1 MRPVHHQSPR
11 CPVLKASAASSVRV
25 VRAATGVLS
34 LLAVPLF
41 TLPAQRVLGTGA
53 DAIVLP
59 RGVVRVGV
67 GGQIDT
73 WNSTFGS
80 DASGAPLSTAEP
92 LGARFSSDDLGAAQ
106 VGGLSQLETRLRALT
121 GLNALKLS
129 LGDVQLRAEAR
140 RSTIPVRFEL
150 GVGRR
155 LQLSAMIPYVQT
167 RVEMAA
173 AANPTGERGNVGLNP
188 ALVDQSKLAGNA
200 TLVSQLRASA
210 EALDAALAAC
220 GTAPESPACSDPGA
234 ARATNAAARA
244 FASEIVAVY
253 GLPDEGGAAVVPR
266 TGSETARAVAD
277 RIAALRESYGTFGV
291 DGIGADVGPSNA
303 SQPLT
308 GATLGTAL
316 AALGVA
322 QPGNS
327 ASYGIGDIELGARV
341 LLFDGFDGDMERAT
355 NPSRFTARASLDG
368 LVRLGTGKPANAEEL
383 LSIGT
388 GDGQMDVEVGAVADL
403 IFGRRFWTSI
413 AVRYGIQ
420 MAGEQSIRL
429 PQSAEE
435 SYVGDENIT
444 LVRRDPGDYL
454 QLELTPRVSLGD
466 FVSLSGSY
474 RFRSQGVDA
483 LELISGEADVI
494 PQSIDLMARRG
505 EGTEHRVGIGVTV
518 STISAYAA
526 GRVRMPLDISYVHS
540 RSVAGSGIGTVKL
553 TRDEVLLRIY
563 LSAFGR

>member
-1 MRPVHHQSPR
+1 M
-11 CPVLKASAASSVRV
+11 
-25 VRAATGVLS
+25 
-34 LLAVPLF
+34 
-41 TLPAQRVLGTGA
+41 
-53 DAIVLP
+53 
-59 RGVVRVGV
+59 GV
-67 GGQIDT
+67 GGQLDT

-80 DASGAPLSTAEP
+80 NASGEPVRTSSP
-92 LGARFSSDDLGAAQ
+92 LGARFSSHDLGASEVA
-106 VGGLSQLETRLRALT
+106 GLSQLEGRLRALT
-121 GLNALKLS
+121 GLDALKLS

-173 AANPTGERGNVGLNP
+173 TVNRTGESGNVGLNP
-188 ALVDQSKLAGNA
+188 ALTEQSQLAGNA
-200 TLVSQLRASA
+200 TLVNQLRASA

-220 GTAPESPACSDPGA
+220 ETEPEVPACSNPGA

-253 GLPDEGGAAVVPR
+253 GVPDEGGAAVVPR
-266 TGSETARAVAD
+266 TGSEAARAVAD
-277 RIAALRESYGTFGV
+277 RLAALRESYGAFGV
-291 DGIGADVGPSNA
+291 GGIGAGVGPSNA

-341 LLFDGFDGDMERAT
+341 LVFDGFDGDMERAT
-355 NPSRFTARASLDG
+355 NPSRFTARASVDG
-368 LVRLGTGKPANAEEL
+368 LVRLGTGKPADVDEL
-383 LSIGT
+383 LKIGT
-388 GDGQMDVEVGAVADL
+388 GDGQMDVEIGAVADL
-403 IFGRRFWTSI
+403 IVGRRFWTSA

-420 MAGEQSIRL
+420 MTGEQSIRL
-429 PQSAEE
+429 PNTAAE
-435 SYVGDENIT
+435 SYLGDENVT
-444 LVRRDPGDYL
+444 RVRRDPGDYL
-454 QLELTPRVSLGD
+454 ELELTPRVSLGD

-474 RFRSQGVDA
+474 RFRSQGMDA
-483 LELISGEADVI
+483 LEVISGETDVI
-494 PQSIDLMARRG
+494 PQSLDLAARRG
-505 EGTEHRVGIGVTV
+505 EGTEHRVGIGVTI

-526 GRVRMPLDISYVHS
+526 RRVRMPLDISYLHS
-540 RSVAGSGIGTVKL
+540 RSVAGSGMGTAKL